1 MVRFVGKYRNRL
13 DKPQK
18 TVYNMYRG
26 PLNIRRAESDEKIF
40 RQSKQNSARVV
51 DPTRRDFVTISE
63 TSSGGKD
70 SDDSLCVEFLEVP
83 YILLCF
89 IRDRLRADSFSA
101 E

>member
-1 MVRFVGKYRNRL
+1 MRRDIEPHRQRSGTN
-13 DKPQK
+13 QIW
-18 TVYNMYRG
+18 G

-63 TSSGGKD
+63 TSSGGKN

-83 YILLCF
+83 IILFYNKNLE
-89 IRDRLRADSFSA
+89 RR
-101 E
+101 

>member
-51 DPTRRDFVTISE
+51 DPTRRDFVTND
-63 TSSGGKD
+63 GKD
-70 SDDSLCVEFLEVP
+70 SDNSLCVEFLEVP
-83 YILLCF
+83 L
-89 IRDRLRADSFSA
+89 
-101 E
+101 